1 MNKYLKIWMKSGA
14 YFGMSMGIFYIFQQN
29 NYIAGAISGVVAGL
43 LFGGAMA
50 GITYFADKKMEK
62 KGVVNESVS
71 VNQTQSLIISL
82 PFETVEPVIQEAVLS
97 VPKAKI
103 KSISHSSV
111 EAKTGFTWKS
121 FGEDIVVSLERKDS
135 STIAKINSK
144 SSVKTTMVDY
154 GKNLENVK
162 NISSFIKQKFD
173 GEVRDCT

>member
-14 YFGMSMGIFYIFQQN
+14 YFGISMGIFYIFQQN

-43 LFGGAMA
+43 LFGSAMA
-50 GITYFADKKMEK
+50 GFTYFADKNMKK
-62 KGVVNESVS
+62 KGIVNYSTS

-82 PFETVEPVIQEAVLS
+82 PFETVKSVIQEAVLS
-97 VPKAKI
+97 VSKAKI
-103 KSISHSSV
+103 KSTNHSSV

-135 STIAKINSK
+135 STIARINSK
-144 SSVKTTMVDY
+144 SSVKTTVVDY
-154 GKNLENVK
+154 GKNLENIQ

-173 GEVRDCT
+173 GEVSDYT